1 MQEITKEQYVQ
12 SVNDYEKLYLI
23 TIENNEVYLKADI
36 ERGGDIEL
44 RVEIMDFKLDT
55 SLTFWKACGE
65 CRCRYPGGI
74 YFIEY
79 DTYEEAQLNVIDDFL
94 NLSPNSIFLFCEDN
108 ELQEVAEKYN
118 NQSVYVLTK

>member
-1 MQEITKEQYVQ
+1 MRVITKEQYIQ
-12 SVNDYEKLYLI
+12 SIYDYEKLYLI
-23 TIENNEVYLKADI
+23 TIENNKVYLKADI

-44 RVEIMDFKLDT
+44 RIEMMDFKLDT
-55 SLTFWKACGE
+55 SLTFWEACGE

-79 DTYEEAQLNVIDDFL
+79 DTYEEAQLNVIDDFI

-108 ELQEVAEKYN
+108 ELQAVAEKYN
-118 NQSVYVLTK
+118 NQSVYVLIK

>member
-1 MQEITKEQYVQ
+1 MLVITKEQYIQ
-12 SVNDYEKLYLI
+12 SIYDYEKLYLI
-23 TIENNEVYLKADI
+23 TIESNIVYLKADI

-44 RVEIMDFKLDT
+44 RIEMMEFKLDT
-55 SLTFWKACGE
+55 SLTFWESCCE

-74 YFIEY
+74 SFIEY

-94 NLSPNSIFLFCEDN
+94 NLSQNSIYLFCEEN
-108 ELQEVAEKYN
+108 ELIAVAEKYN